1 MNMPSR
7 EEQDRIIADM
17 VKAQQNLLSKPT
29 KAQRQ
34 RQQRIE
40 AEQRATEETVTYVRK
55 VPAPTRQQ
63 SVQTTVT
70 AAPRLQPTNHNHSDN
85 GFMTF
90 HDRVAANFGNKCPV
104 TGHSIRE
111 CLQVAMIRPTGSD
124 ATSNGILFDTVLR
137 IMFERGMAS
146 VNPDTMTLHFSCNH
160 PYAGLYEGV
169 ELTGNRVK
177 LDMEAL
183 RIHWNLFRG

>member
-17 VKAQQNLLSKPT
+17 VKAQNNLLNKPT

-55 VPAPTRQQ
+55 VPAPTRPQ
-63 SVQTTVT
+63 SAQTTVT
-70 AAPRLQPTNHNHSDN
+70 AAPAVRTNHAHDN
-85 GFMTF
+85 EFMTF
-90 HDRVAANFGNKCPV
+90 HNRVSANFGNQCPV
-104 TGHSIRE
+104 TGHTLRD

-137 IMFERGMAS
+137 IMFERGMMS
-146 VNPDTMTLHFSCNH
+146 INPETMTVHFNCEH

-169 ELTGNRVK
+169 ELGEHRVK
-177 LDMEAL
+177 LDKELL